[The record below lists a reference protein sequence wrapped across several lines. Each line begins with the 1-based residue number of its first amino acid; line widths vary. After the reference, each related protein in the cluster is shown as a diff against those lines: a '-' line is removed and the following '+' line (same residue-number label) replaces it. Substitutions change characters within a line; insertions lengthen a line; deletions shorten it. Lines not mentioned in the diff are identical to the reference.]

1 MTVKAKR
8 ISKKIVLLGDP
19 GVGKTSMIR
28 RFVYDIFDDKYITT
42 LGMKVTKK
50 MIKIDKFGN
59 ASNLN
64 LTLMIWD
71 LMGQKEYQ
79 YLHKSTYKG
88 TDGAIIV
95 CDITRKQTLDNIPEW
110 VSNLFNITGNIPVV
124 LIGNKCDLS
133 DKSEF
138 RFQELQDLGK
148 VCKATS
154 YLTSAKFGDNV
165 EKVFNELGIKI
176 LNEMEPEL
184 FS

>member
-1 MTVKAKR
+1 MTDFRR

-50 MIKIDKFGN
+50 QMIIKHPIDHKD
-59 ASNLN
+59 LE

-79 YLHKSTYKG
+79 FLHKSTYKG

-95 CDITRKQTLDNIPEW
+95 CDFTRKETMDNIPEW
-110 VSNLFNITGNIPVV
+110 VSNLFNITGNIPIVI
-124 LIGNKCDLS
+124 IGNKNDLNGKKQFNFKDIS
-133 DKSEF
+133 G
-138 RFQELQDLGK
+138 LAK
-148 VCKATS
+148 VCKATAFV
-154 YLTSAKFGDNV
+154 TSAKTGENV
-165 EKVFNELGIKI
+165 ELVFNKIGEELIDDI
-176 LNEMEPEL
+176 EPIQT
-184 FS
+184 

>member
-1 MTVKAKR
+1 MSDLRR

-50 MIKIDKFGN
+50 QLVINHPIDH
-59 ASNLN
+59 LDME

-79 YLHKSTYKG
+79 FLHKSTYRG

-95 CDITRKQTLDNIPEW
+95 CDFTRKDTLDNIPEW
-110 VSNLFNITGNIPVV
+110 VTNLFNVTGNIPIVI
-124 LIGNKCDLS
+124 IGNKNDLNGRKKFS
-133 DKSEF
+133 FEEISE
-138 RFQELQDLGK
+138 LAK
-148 VCKATS
+148 VCKATVFM
-154 YLTSAKFGDNV
+154 TSAKTGENV
-165 EKVFNELGIKI
+165 ELVFSKLSEDLIVDI
-176 LNEMEPEL
+176 EPIHTQY
-184 FS
+184 